1 AANAAV
7 LTKELHSR
15 LPKIRVLAWIGQVE
29 RAGGSPPS
37 ESVDLG
43 NSTVRREIARTA
55 AHFAADLGVDGVHY
69 DIEPICNTNPR
80 FLGLLDETRAVL
92 PGGSILSITAQ
103 KWAPNARIA
112 DFLRS
117 KGKAGAWWTSYYYAA
132 VATHCDQ
139 IASIIYDTA
148 MPTAG
153 LYQLFVQQETQH
165 ILEAIR
171 SARHPPQVL
180 IGVPTYSGDNF
191 WFHENAENMKT

>member
-1 AANAAV
+1 
-7 LTKELHSR
+7 
-15 LPKIRVLAWIGQVE
+15 
-29 RAGGSPPS
+29 
-37 ESVDLG
+37 
-43 NSTVRREIARTA
+43 
-55 AHFAADLGVDGVHY
+55 
-69 DIEPICNTNPR
+69 
-80 FLGLLDETRAVL
+80 
-92 PGGSILSITAQ
+92 
-103 KWAPNARIA
+103 
-112 DFLRS
+112 RS

-191 WFHENAENMKT
+191 WFHENAENMKTSLTGVIAGLNSNHDTSYFTGVAIYRLATTSDASWQTYERLWLGKWPPSRLALQAGRL